1 MFAGYYEQPRD
12 VDEVIELVGLGEKRD
27 ARVKTLSGGQKRRL
41 DLGVALVGDPDLV
54 FLDEPTTGF
63 DPTARRTA
71 WDLVR
76 SLRSLGKT
84 ILLTTHYLDEA
95 QQLADRVAVIREG
108 QLVRIG
114 TPHELIGVAP
124 KVEIRYREGRAR
136 RRRRDRRADARARRA
151 DRRGGRRGAG
161 ARGARGAAA
170 DPRGRLP
177 RPRRRR
183 RRATVSVLVHE
194 LRMQQLMFWRN
205 RESAVF
211 VFVFPPMLFLLL
223 GAVYDGTIDGVPAA
237 DRLLV
242 GMLGYGCAN
251 TAFGGLAITLVVR
264 RELGILKRLR
274 ATPLPAATYLAAV
287 LVSTLI
293 VFFLQML
300 LTVALGLLLYDAQ
313 GAESWFAVVP
323 VLLLGGI
330 AFAGLGFGV
339 ASLIRSAEGSSAV
352 VNLIILPMAFLS
364 GSFGPTSGY
373 PQVLQTI
380 ADVLPLTYLIDL
392 IEASYL
398 HGEPLTDDPGA
409 RRGARRLGRRGVR
422 RRGPALRL
430 GAARA
435 LTAAPPSTE
444 RWGLAYLSLPTF
456 TWPVRLLTSR
466 RRCRPRRRRAV
477 GARARRGAGA
487 RRRGRSRRRGPVDRP
502 GRPSS
507 RRGRSDA
514 IAARPRSATERRS

>member
-1 MFAGYYEQPRD
+1 M
-12 VDEVIELVGLGEKRD
+12 
-27 ARVKTLSGGQKRRL
+27 
-41 DLGVALVGDPDLV
+41 
-54 FLDEPTTGF
+54 
-63 DPTARRTA
+63 
-71 WDLVR
+71 
-76 SLRSLGKT
+76 
-84 ILLTTHYLDEA
+84 
-95 QQLADRVAVIREG
+95 
-108 QLVRIG
+108 
-114 TPHELIGVAP
+114 
-124 KVEIRYREGRAR
+124 
-136 RRRRDRRADARARRA
+136 
-151 DRRGGRRGAG
+151 
-161 ARGARGAAA
+161 
-170 DPRGRLP
+170 
-177 RPRRRR
+177 
-183 RRATVSVLVHE
+183 SVLVHE

-287 LVSTLI
+287 LVSTLL

-313 GAESWFAVVP
+313 GAENWFAVVP

-392 IEASYL
+392 IEGAYL
-398 HGEPLTDDPGA
+398 SGDHMTDDPTA
-409 RRGARRLGRRGVR
+409 VAVLVAWGVA
-422 RRGPALRL
+422 GYAV
-430 GAARA
+430 A
-435 LTAAPPSTE
+435 
-444 RWGLAYLSLPTF
+444 
-456 TWPVRLLTSR
+456 SR
-466 RRCRPRRRRAV
+466 RFGWEPR
-477 GARARRGAGA
+477 
-487 RRRGRSRRRGPVDRP
+487 
-502 GRPSS
+502 
-507 RRGRSDA
+507 
-514 IAARPRSATERRS
+514 ER